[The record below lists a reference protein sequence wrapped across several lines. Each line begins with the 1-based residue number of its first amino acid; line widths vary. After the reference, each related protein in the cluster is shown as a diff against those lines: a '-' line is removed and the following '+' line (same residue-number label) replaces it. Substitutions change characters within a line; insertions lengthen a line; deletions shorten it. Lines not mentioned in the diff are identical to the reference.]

1 MLKAGFTQA
10 NMPPS
15 IGQVSGDS
23 AFHNQNII
31 VHGNPELVGGRAN
44 QTTFNVVYHNK
55 WLNINVSYSYL
66 YYKNPIDYYYQYEQP
81 YIAYSPINDNWADVH
96 SVHYDLRLSPFKNDL
111 LALKLGGGFSYTKVD
126 SKVLGRVTHFQAP
139 MYYELTFNYK
149 NFSAYYQGAIP
160 CKGLSIPMIYDSEL
174 SSAIGVRYKYK
185 DWAFQLS
192 CDNFLTN
199 PESHY
204 HSIENSIVRT
214 QGTSYVKMPG
224 TE

>member
-1 MLKAGFTQA
+1 
-10 NMPPS
+10 
-15 IGQVSGDS
+15 
-23 AFHNQNII
+23 
-31 VHGNPELVGGRAN
+31 
-44 QTTFNVVYHNK
+44 
-55 WLNINVSYSYL
+55 
-66 YYKNPIDYYYQYEQP
+66 
-81 YIAYSPINDNWADVH
+81 
-96 SVHYDLRLSPFKNDL
+96 
-111 LALKLGGGFSYTKVD
+111 
-126 SKVLGRVTHFQAP
+126 